1 MFARLS
7 LAILLWT
14 FAWSNIAR
22 AQLQDRAA
30 TDAVRVT
37 VTINPD
43 GSRTSYEF
51 DPPNRKAVATT
62 TTKAG
67 KQQGQIRYELD
78 EAGRFAAG
86 EVFTGDGKFRF
97 KTRYKYDAAG
107 HLLEET
113 QLTKQD
119 VLEHKIVYSYD
130 SAGKQ
135 TGYAVY
141 DSAGKLLGQTTPAS
155 RASAPA
161 PASAKKK
168 TK

>member
-86 EVFTGDGKFRF
+86 EVFAGDGKFRF
-97 KTRYKYDAAG
+97 KTRYQIRCRRAFARGNPTHETRRAG
-107 HLLEET
+107 A
-113 QLTKQD
+113 QD
-119 VLEHKIVYSYD
+119 RLFVR
-130 SAGKQ
+130 
-135 TGYAVY
+135 
-141 DSAGKLLGQTTPAS
+141 LGGEAD
-155 RASAPA
+155 RLRGL
-161 PASAKKK
+161 
-168 TK
+168 